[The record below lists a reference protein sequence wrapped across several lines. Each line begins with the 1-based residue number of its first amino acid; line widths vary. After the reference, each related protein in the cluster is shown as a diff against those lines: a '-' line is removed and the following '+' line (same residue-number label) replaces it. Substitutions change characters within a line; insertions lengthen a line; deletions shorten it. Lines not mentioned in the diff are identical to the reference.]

1 MSFVI
6 QEMAALSEGLC
17 DELINMWDRA
27 PVTEVFNPDE
37 SLMDLVQP
45 VKDSDA
51 DRLKYE
57 DHLGRVV
64 YVIGETNPDFEIIQ
78 KYCTHAIPQHE
89 DFKAISYVSIF
100 QYPEGTLMPYHKD
113 NADDGDT
120 GTVVFNLNDDFKGGN
135 FNLDGH
141 TFIPFLGSM
150 IAFNDSV
157 NRWHGVDPVLGGERF
172 SLCIWYSDPDREENP
187 SWDGHE
193 ERDDWEG
200 EEPQSEKK
208 HTYAI
213 LPE

>member
-37 SLMDLVQP
+37 SLPDLVQP

-64 YVIGETNPDFEIIQ
+64 YIIGETNPDFEIIQ
-78 KYCTHAIPQHE
+78 KYCTHAVPQHE

-135 FNLDGH
+135 FNVDGH

>member
-200 EEPQSEKK
+200 EEPKSEKK